1 MLAND
6 LRNKFLQYFASRGH
20 HIVESA
26 SLVPDDPTVM
36 FTIAGMVPFKPYFT
50 GEQPAPFPR
59 AASVQKCF
67 RTLDIDVVGT
77 TSRHCTFFEMLGNF
91 SFGDYFK
98 DDAIPFAWE
107 LVTKVLEMEPER
119 LWVTVYQDDDEAE
132 SIWTKKIGLPAER
145 VQRMG
150 DENFWKMGEQ
160 GPCGPSSE
168 IYYDRG
174 EHFGPSGGPAF
185 GGAERYVEIW
195 NLVFMQYNRLED
207 GSLAPLPRKSIDT
220 GAGLERILPILEGK
234 ESLFDTELFSPLIS
248 KAEEMCGVR
257 YGADEQSDIALRILA
272 DHARAAAFLISDG
285 VMPSNEGRGH
295 ILRRVLRRAVR
306 RAFNLGVEQ
315 PVLKP
320 MVETVS
326 SIMAEAYPQLSRD
339 IQLIGGVVS
348 NEEEQ
353 FRKTLSNGG
362 TILEA
367 ALAEHP
373 LVLSGEIAFRLHDT
387 YGFPIEL
394 TKEIAA
400 EQGISVDIA
409 GFEQAM
415 AEQRSRARLATK
427 QHLVS
432 TKAAS
437 DGSHTAL
444 LDRFGPTQFTG
455 YNEYISN
462 CRVIGVVATEDPSL
476 SEVFLDRT
484 PFYAEGGGQ
493 VGDVGTITTETGIA
507 HVINTTYAI
516 PGLIAHHARIEGQ
529 LMVGQDGVA
538 AINGPRRDAIMRNH
552 TATHLLHWALRQV
565 LGEHVRQQGSLVAE
579 DHLRFDFNHGS
590 QLASEELES
599 ISDLINSEILTD
611 SKVRTFET
619 TKQEADRLGAIA
631 FFGEKY
637 HDVVRVVEA
646 GEHSIEL
653 CAGTHVPA
661 LGMIGPVVI
670 VQEGSIGSGTRRV
683 EAVSGT
689 VAISTLR
696 SAATALERA
705 AAMLQVDVGSL
716 PSAIERMLER
726 ERSTAEE
733 LKKLRERARQEVVD
747 TLANKATNGVVIARY
762 DGEDQASL
770 RELALL
776 LRDRPGIHTVVLI
789 GLVNSESVV
798 SVVATKPPSQL
809 DAAGIVRRIGTAL
822 GGGGGGS
829 AQLAMAGGRDPSK
842 IDAAIEIANQAVEM
856 ERKS

>member
-6 LRNKFLQYFASRGH
+6 LRTSFLQYFASKGH
-20 HIVESA
+20 RIVESA

-98 DDAIPFAWE
+98 DDAIPFAWG
-107 LVTKVLEMEPER
+107 LVTEVLGMKPER
-119 LWVTVYQDDDEAE
+119 LWVTIYQDDDEAE
-132 SIWTKKIGLPAER
+132 SIWTKKVGLPTER

-150 DENFWKMGEQ
+150 DENFWKMGDQ

-174 EHFGPSGGPAF
+174 EHFGAGGGPAL
-185 GGAERYVEIW
+185 GGSERYVEIW
-195 NLVFMQYNRLED
+195 NLVFMQYNRMED

-248 KAEEMCGVR
+248 RAEEMCGLQ
-257 YGADEQSDIALRILA
+257 YGTDEQGDVTLRILA

-285 VMPSNEGRGH
+285 VLPSNEGRGH
-295 ILRRVLRRAVR
+295 ILRRVMRRAIR

-326 SIMAEAYPQLSRD
+326 NIMAEAYPQLLRD
-339 IQLIGGVVS
+339 IKLIEEVVS

-353 FRKTLSNGG
+353 FRRTLSNGG
-362 TILEA
+362 AILEA

-373 LVLSGEIAFRLHDT
+373 SVLSGEVAFRLHDT

-400 EQGISVDIA
+400 EQGVSVDMV

-415 AEQRSRARLATK
+415 AEQRNRARLAAK
-427 QHLVS
+427 QHLGSTRTVS
-432 TKAAS
+432 DS
-437 DGSHTAL
+437 SHITL
-444 LDRFGPTQFTG
+444 LDHFGPTYFTG
-455 YNEYISN
+455 YNEYVSN
-462 CRVIGVVATEDPSL
+462 CQVIGVVPTEDPSL
-476 SEVFLDRT
+476 AEVFLDRT
-484 PFYAEGGGQ
+484 PFYPEGGGQ
-493 VGDVGTITTETGIA
+493 VGDVGTITTETGTA

-529 LMVGQDGVA
+529 LMTGQSGVA
-538 AINGPRRDAIMRNH
+538 VINGPRRDAIMRNH

-579 DHLRFDFNHGS
+579 DHLRFDFNHGN
-590 QLASEELES
+590 QLVSEELEA
-599 ISDLINSEILTD
+599 ISDLINSEVLTD
-611 SKVRTFET
+611 AKVRTFET

-661 LGMIGPVVI
+661 LGMIGPVAI

-696 SAATALERA
+696 SAAAALERVA
-705 AAMLQVDVGSL
+705 SMLQVDVDSL
-716 PSAIERMLER
+716 PNAIERMLER
-726 ERSTAEE
+726 ERATAEE
-733 LKKLRERARQEVVD
+733 LKKLRERSRLETVEA
-747 TLANKATNGVVIARY
+747 LANKAVNGVVIARQ

-776 LRDRPGIHTVVLI
+776 LRDRPGIHTAVLI
-789 GLVNSESVV
+789 GVPNSGSVV
-798 SVVATKPPSQL
+798 SVVATKPSSGL
-809 DAAGIVRRIGTAL
+809 DAASIVRKIGVAL

-829 AQLAMAGGRDPSK
+829 PQLAMAGGRDPSK
-842 IDAAIEIANQAVEM
+842 IDLSIEIASKEVGL
-856 ERKS
+856 